1 MSRHFNPQML
11 TLAREARGH
20 TQGELAIM
28 MSVSQG
34 QISKIESGM
43 LDISEAQL
51 AKASELLRYPASF
64 FTQHEPVYGYG
75 SACIYHRKRQS
86 CPAHLLRKLIA
97 EINILRIQITKLL
110 RSAEVEH
117 ENKFYRM
124 DVVEFDGNAEH
135 IARLVRRHWGLP
147 SGPIEDL
154 TNAIELAGGIVI
166 KCSFGTNKIDAMSQW
181 LPGQPPLFFMNSEA
195 PGDRLRFSL
204 AHEVA
209 HVIMHQIPTNDME
222 TEADRFASEFL
233 MPEADVTPYL
243 KPISL
248 PRLATLKPY
257 WKVSMAALIKRASD
271 LGKITPRQKNYLWTQ
286 MGKQG
291 FRLKEPVEIPIEEP
305 TVLEDIIN
313 VHRQALGY
321 SVSELSKLVESHEQ
335 EFRLRYLQPQRFR
348 IVG

>member
-11 TLAREARGH
+11 VLARESRGM
-20 TQGELAIM
+20 TQGELASR
-28 MSVSQG
+28 MSVTQG
-34 QISKIESGM
+34 NISKIESGL
-43 LDISEAQL
+43 LDISESQIE
-51 AKASELLRYPASF
+51 KAAELLEYPTSF
-64 FTQHEPVYGYG
+64 FYQLEPVYGYG

-86 CPAHLLRKLIA
+86 LPAHLLRKLIA

-110 RSAEVEH
+110 RSAEIEH

-124 DVVEFDGNAEH
+124 DIVEYDGHAEH
-135 IARLVRRHWGLP
+135 IARLVRRSWGIP
-147 SGPIEDL
+147 PGPIEDL
-154 TNAIELAGGIVI
+154 TNVIELAGGIVI

-181 LPGQPPLFFMNSEA
+181 LPGQPPLLFMNADA

-204 AHEVA
+204 AHEIA

-222 TEADRFASEFL
+222 LEADRFASEFL
-233 MPEADVTPYL
+233 MPEEEIKHFL

-257 WKVSMAALIKRASD
+257 WKVSMAALLKRASD
-271 LGKITPRQKNYLWTQ
+271 LELITPRQKNYLWTQ

-305 TVLEDIIN
+305 TVLEDIVN
-313 VHRQALGY
+313 VHRQDLGY
-321 SVSELSKLVESHEQ
+321 SISELSKLVESYEK
-335 EFRLRYLQPQRFR
+335 EFRTKFLNNSGLRL
-348 IVG
+348 VG